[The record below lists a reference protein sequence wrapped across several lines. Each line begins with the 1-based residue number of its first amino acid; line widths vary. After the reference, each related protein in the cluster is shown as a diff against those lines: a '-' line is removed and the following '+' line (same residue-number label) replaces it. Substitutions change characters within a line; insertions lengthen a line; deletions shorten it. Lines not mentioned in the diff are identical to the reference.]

1 MTGGMAPPIM
11 EIASIGGNLA
21 FEVKERS
28 GASPMSCYQCAKC
41 SSGCPVASRGDLKP
55 HELVRLVQTNQQQAV
70 LASRFIWECTSC
82 QTCSTRC
89 PQQVDPAGMID
100 ALRKM
105 SAASGAVTPSTVVPV
120 FNEIF
125 LAAVRQRGRV
135 FELGLMIR
143 FKLRTR
149 RFFED
154 ADKAPMMLSKGKLA
168 LTAPQV
174 GGKEERKALF
184 RRAARSQAAP
194 NPSAPSPSAE
204 GGAK

>member
-1 MTGGMAPPIM
+1 MTGGMAPPI
-11 EIASIGGNLA
+11 EIESIGGSLA
-21 FEVKERS
+21 GEVKERG
-28 GASPMSCYQCAKC
+28 GATPMSCYQCAKC

-82 QTCSTRC
+82 QTCTTRC
-89 PQQVDPAGMID
+89 PQKVDVAGIVD
-100 ALRKM
+100 ALRGM
-105 SAASGAVTPSTVVPV
+105 SRGSGVAAPSTAVPV

-125 LAAVRQRGRV
+125 LDAVRERGRV

-143 FKLRTR
+143 YKLRTR

-168 LTAPQV
+168 LWAPKV
-174 GGKEERKALF
+174 GGKDERKALF
-184 RRAARSQAAP
+184 DRAAK
-194 NPSAPSPSAE
+194 